1 MAKTKKVKLP
11 KSVGGVKI
19 PKELRRKGETLI
31 GGAIDAA
38 NSPKGREMLAMGLAA
53 VATAAAAKAAKAHAD
68 HAKPHHPPEPPRPPQ
83 PPHPPEPAA
92 PGRAGIDA
100 NVDQVIEAVSA
111 AANAFL
117 QRLRD
122 RKA

>member
-19 PKELRRKGETLI
+19 PKDLRRKGEKLI
-31 GGAIDAA
+31 GGAIDTA

-53 VATAAAAKAAKAHAD
+53 VATAAAAKAAKAHGE
-68 HAKPHHPPEPPRPPQ
+68 HPKQPRPPEPLHPPEPPV
-83 PPHPPEPAA
+83 
-92 PGRAGIDA
+92 PGRPGIEA
-100 NVDQVIEAVSA
+100 NVDQVVEAVSA

-117 QRLRD
+117 QRLRE
-122 RKA
+122 RKG

>member
-68 HAKPHHPPEPPRPPQ
+68 HAKPHHPPEPP
-83 PPHPPEPAA
+83 HPPEPAA

-100 NVDQVIEAVSA
+100 NVDQVVEAVSA

>member
-38 NSPKGREMLAMGLAA
+38 NSPRGREMLAMGFAA
-53 VATAAAAKAAKAHAD
+53 VATAAAAKAAKGHGETP
-68 HAKPHHPPEPPRPPQ
+68 KPSKAPT
-83 PPHPPEPAA
+83 PPEPAT
-92 PGRAGIDA
+92 PGHAGIDA
-100 NVDQVIEAVSA
+100 NVDQVVEAVSA

-117 QRLRD
+117 QRLRE
-122 RKA
+122 RKN